1 MPLYISCLSNSFKND
16 ISQIS
21 VQSSENLVKFS
32 IHLKSRT
39 VTLVMILFEKQHQCS
54 SATSWQINFL
64 NK

>member
-1 MPLYISCLSNSFKND
+1 MGPLH
-16 ISQIS
+16 SQIS

-39 VTLVMILFEKQHQCS
+39 VTLVMILFEKQHQCF